1 MKKALF
7 IGLSV
12 LLAVSCTKEVDQVAP
27 GAVARSSITIDGV
40 SLQNTAEVYVLTSNI
55 TVNSEDYPACLYD
68 GVDESYMGAFCSGKT
83 IIIKP
88 FIMGKY
94 EVTQELYQ
102 KVMDGQ
108 TYGGN
113 PLNATPSQCDEGTI
127 VNGETQVYRPVD
139 SVSWYDA
146 VYFCNVLSEKSGL
159 SNAYTITN
167 IVVEEDDVFPGYH
180 IKSATVTI
188 NTDSDGYR
196 LPTAAEWEFAAR
208 GGNPSNAEWNYAFS
222 GSPNQGNEP
231 INAVTISNSVN
242 EGIDPVGWYKNGTLS
257 GSRQVGK
264 KNPNRLGLYDMTGN
278 VCEWCF
284 DEYPYHDEG
293 TNNDYP
299 GRLERGGGWQLD
311 ASFQI
316 VTKNY
321 GVNAAGN
328 SAYSDLGFRI
338 VRSVK

>member
-7 IGLSV
+7 IGLFV
-12 LLAVSCTKEVDQVAP
+12 LLAVSCTKEANQAAP
-27 GAVARSSITIDGV
+27 GAVARTSITIDGV
-40 SLQNTAEVYVLTSNI
+40 SLQNTAEVYVLTSDI

-113 PLNATPSQCDEGTI
+113 PLNATPSHCNEGTL

-146 VYFCNVLSEKSGL
+146 VYFCNALSVKMGYSK
-159 SNAYTITN
+159 AYNIIIQSTDPDTGNITKAF
-167 IVVEEDDVFPGYH
+167 VER
-180 IKSATVTI
+180 I
-188 NTDSDGYR
+188 TDANGYR

-231 INAVTISNSVN
+231 INAVTISNPVN
-242 EGIDPVGWYKNGTLS
+242 EGIDSVGWYNNGTLS

-284 DEYPYHDEG
+284 DEYPYHDEV